1 MEKDEPQANTKI
13 ELLCQRLRALAREKG
28 PGSQLPTT
36 RDLRRLLNTTH
47 VTLNEALGIL
57 ETERIIYRKRRQG
70 IFVASEIYH
79 KSIHILFASNNF
91 AERASPFWSTL
102 WIVMEQETQR
112 RSAFKDEIYTFHLVN
127 PLANPEYSI
136 PEHIDTLLR
145 NERIDGILTVGLHI
159 HNRELLAGKIPY
171 VAFAGEGAH
180 EVVLDYNEMVHLA
193 IERLVQQ
200 GCEKIG
206 IWVQHFPFTQLEE
219 REDVG
224 LFRQTLLEH
233 KKALY
238 PDFIRTS
245 HGLPGQKPFS
255 LQEQG
260 YLLAK
265 EVFTQS
271 RATWPDG
278 LLIANDMMTDGALVA
293 FEELNIS
300 VGKDIQLVTHANVDS
315 PILFGRTKNMTAI
328 EFSPTLIAQVMFS
341 LLETI
346 MTAPP
351 SSKQIILIRPQIR
364 QES

>member
-1 MEKDEPQANTKI
+1 MEKNEPHANTKI
-13 ELLCQRLRALAREKG
+13 EVLCQRLRALAREKG
-28 PGSQLPTT
+28 PDSQLPTT
-36 RDLRRLLNTTH
+36 RDLRRLLHTTY
-47 VTLNEALGIL
+47 VTLNEALDIL

-91 AERASPFWSTL
+91 AELASPFWSML
-102 WIVMEQETQR
+102 WIMMEQETQR
-112 RSAFKDEIYTFHLVN
+112 RSTFKDEIYTFHLVN
-127 PLANPEYSI
+127 ALANPNYSI

-145 NERIDGILTVGLHI
+145 SERIDGILTVGLHTPGK
-159 HNRELLAGKIPY
+159 EVLAGRIPY
-171 VAFAGEGAH
+171 VSFAGGGGH
-180 EVVLDYNEMVHLA
+180 EVVLDYNEMIRLA
-193 IERLVQQ
+193 VERLVQQ

-206 IWVQHFPFTQLEE
+206 IWVQHIPFTQVEA
-219 REDVG
+219 REDVA
-224 LFRQTLLEH
+224 LFRQTLLNH
-233 KKALY
+233 KKVVY

-245 HGLPGQKPFS
+245 HGLPGQKSFS

-265 EVFTQS
+265 EIFTKD

-293 FEELNIS
+293 FEDLSIR
-300 VGKDIQLVTHANVDS
+300 VGKDIKLVTHANAGS

-328 EFSPTLIAQVMFS
+328 EFSPMLIAQVMFS

-346 MTAPP
+346 MTVPP
-351 SSKQIILIRPQIR
+351 SSKQIILLRPQIR